1 MLAQS
6 SDGWKTKLIGF
17 LEKEI
22 ELTNLVPDVL
32 DHSELLPTIAARKHA
47 AYCLESTTPFSD
59 AGCANS
65 AKGVSALS
73 LAP

>member
-6 SDGWKTKLIGF
+6 SDRWKTKLIGF

-32 DHSELLPTIAARKHA
+32 DHSELLPNSSCAKTRS
-47 AYCLESTTPFSD
+47 LLSGELD
-59 AGCANS
+59 A
-65 AKGVSALS
+65 V
-73 LAP
+73 